1 MCFLQVWIIIYIYIL
16 CYVCLYVYVY
26 VFIWLYVLSLFFG
39 RLHLGSLA
47 CAPLFFGQVEPG
59 HWWQQIALS
68 HARISNLELIQ
79 VLHSLGLR
87 ENLNRKPCFSH
98 ENHGTWWFRIL
109 GIMGFT
115 MEFSLGFTDWSNKRR
130 PGQLPIV
137 RGNSSM
143 IILGRAYGLLD
154 LFWGHF
160 LSTWSVVFVSQAGWH
175 PVSLDAEG

>member
-1 MCFLQVWIIIYIYIL
+1 MYVYIANYIMKCKHICIYIYITYIYNYLLYTYCVFLQVWIIIYIL
-16 CYVCLYVYVY
+16 CFVCLYVYVY

-79 VLHSLGLR
+79 VLHSLGLG

-98 ENHGTWWFRIL
+98 ENHGTWWFRISNL
-109 GIMGFT
+109 GHNGIYNGI
-115 MEFSLGFTDWSNKRR
+115 FSGIHWLIK
-130 PGQLPIV
+130 
-137 RGNSSM
+137 
-143 IILGRAYGLLD
+143 
-154 LFWGHF
+154 
-160 LSTWSVVFVSQAGWH
+160 
-175 PVSLDAEG
+175 